1 MKFSLPKSFQPVS
14 CSTHSYF
21 SLNTGYIQFNY
32 QNELSMMIRI
42 HSLKTL
48 QVPINTRDGIKLLL
62 LNVTLAMFATDGTL
76 RPPSDPHDHDFEL
89 NVEAKNT
96 Y

>member
-1 MKFSLPKSFQPVS
+1 MKFSLPKSLQPVS

-21 SLNTGYIQFNY
+21 SLNTKINTS
-32 QNELSMMIRI
+32 LSMMIRI

-48 QVPINTRDGIKLLL
+48 QVPINTRNGIKLLL
-62 LNVTLAMFATDGTL
+62 LNVTLAMFATDGTV
-76 RPPSDPHDHDFEL
+76 RPPSDPHGHDFEL